1 LEVDWLIY
9 EIVAGDKRKEI
20 EKKGGTGWR
29 WIEEDDVE
37 LIKWMIAEE
46 NIED

>member
-1 LEVDWLIY
+1 MMVKMKEELNDLEVDLLIY

-29 WIEEDDVE
+29 
-37 LIKWMIAEE
+37 
-46 NIED
+46 